1 MRTVLLALLPLL
13 ALAACRQPPGELRLG
28 DAWIREAPS
37 EGPMAGYV
45 RIDNGLPEALRCDGA
60 TSPDFG
66 AIEIHRSALENG
78 MSRMLRDQVVE
89 VPARGRA
96 LLQPGDYHL
105 MLFRPQRAL
114 KAGDHATITLLC
126 GTRHASAEFTIRAP

>member
-13 ALAACRQPPGELRLG
+13 ALAACRQPPGEFRLG
-28 DAWIREAPS
+28 DAWIREAPA

-89 VPARGRA
+89 VPARGQA

-114 KAGDHATITLLC
+114 KAGDRATITLLC